1 MRRFLMAAALAA
13 AVPGFAYPTDDGPT
27 PSPEGARVYFVAPA
41 DGATVSNP
49 VNVVFGL
56 SGMGVAPAGI
66 EHDNTGHH
74 HLIIDAPLPPL
85 DEPIPSDEHYRH
97 FGGGQTEAAIELAP
111 GKHTLQLLLGDQNH
125 IPHTPVVM
133 SPPITITVE

>member
-13 AVPGFAYPTDDGPT
+13 AVPGFSYATDGGPT
-27 PSPEGARVYFVAPA
+27 PSPESARVYFVAPA

-49 VNVVFGL
+49 VHVVFGL

-66 EHDNTGHH
+66 DHDDTGHH

-85 DEPIPSDEHYRH
+85 DEPIPSDEHCRH
-97 FGGGQTEAAIELAP
+97 FGGGQTEAVLELAP
-111 GKHTLQLLLGDQNH
+111 GKHTLQLLLGDRNH
-125 IPHTPVVM
+125 IPHTPVVT